1 MQSLISFLHY
11 ILEIL
16 STFALRLL
24 VRLHAC
30 SSSISVLI
38 ITVAFFLSFSSRFIS
53 FFLFLFMASGC
64 EKDIQ
69 DSDETV
75 SYTVILVGFQI
86 EAILYLGLHS
96 HHSLVFYYPDNRL
109 HRREKKK

>member
-1 MQSLISFLHY
+1 MHVHPASASLLLQLH
-11 ILEIL
+11 
-16 STFALRLL
+16 F
-24 VRLHAC
+24 
-30 SSSISVLI
+30 
-38 ITVAFFLSFSSRFIS
+38 FFLSFSCRFIS

-75 SYTVILVGFQI
+75 PYTVILVGFQI

-109 HRREKKK
+109 HRREKEK